1 MNTVTRLLLAVFPVL
16 AACTSVQVHP
26 VSTAAPLQHV
36 CIVNNP
42 RVTVSDFVPV
52 LQDAFNRHA
61 IATSVVEQA
70 QAGTCDV
77 TLTYTALRSWDF
89 RPYLSHAELRLW
101 RAGRQI
107 GSADYH
113 LKGKGGLTFSK
124 FASTREKMDPVI
136 DSLLAR
142 ERVGAN

>member
-1 MNTVTRLLLAVFPVL
+1 MNVAARTLLALFPLL
-16 AACTSVQVHP
+16 AACTSVTVRP
-26 VSTAAPLQHV
+26 VSSATPLQHV
-36 CIVNNP
+36 CIVKNP
-42 RVTVSDFVPV
+42 KVTVSDFVPV
-52 LQDAFNRHA
+52 LQDGFDRHQ
-61 IATSVVEQA
+61 IATAVVDES
-70 QAGTCDV
+70 QAGTCGV

-89 RPYLSHAELRLW
+89 KPYLSHAELRLW

-124 FASTREKMDPVI
+124 FGSTREKMDPVI

-142 ERVGAN
+142 DRVGAD